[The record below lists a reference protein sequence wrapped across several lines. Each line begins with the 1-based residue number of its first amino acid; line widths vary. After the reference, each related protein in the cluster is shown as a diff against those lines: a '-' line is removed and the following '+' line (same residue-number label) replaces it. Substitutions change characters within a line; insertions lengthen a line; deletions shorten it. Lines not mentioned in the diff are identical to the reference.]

1 MYRLRSRVLLA
12 AGVSS
17 LLTSAAITGTT
28 VAIGTTGATTS
39 VDMVATQPPDAS
51 NESIDAVVDELVDI
65 GGGRQLHLRC
75 EGSGSPTVVLEAGDE
90 SGMGD
95 WSSVAPA
102 IAEETRTCAY
112 DRLGTGTSSPAEGC
126 RQLDDL
132 LDDLDAL
139 LLTAEVPGPYVFV
152 GASGGGYL
160 AVGMAER
167 HVDELA
173 GIVLAETPQAIP
185 AEVLAEIEG
194 EIACDAPSNVE
205 RRDYAAVEHAVWDDR
220 HVIADMPVRIITD
233 TSDES
238 EPGNAEIQE
247 GWLVLSPQASQVI
260 VSSGHD
266 VPINEPEVVIANI
279 LEVVDLTRDQQS
291 STSPSSTPG

>member
-1 MYRLRSRVLLA
+1 MSRLRSRLLLA

-17 LLTSAAITGTT
+17 LLTSVTGTT
-28 VAIGTTGATTS
+28 MATSTTGAAGTASATTS
-39 VDMVATQPPDAS
+39 VDTVATQPLDAL
-51 NESIDAVVDELVDI
+51 NENIEGVIDELVDI
-65 GGGRQLHLRC
+65 GGGRELHVRC

-90 SGMGD
+90 SGMED
-95 WSSVAPA
+95 WSHVAPA
-102 IAEETRTCAY
+102 IAEETRACAY

-132 LDDLDAL
+132 LDDLDAVL
-139 LLTAEVPGPYVFV
+139 HAKEVPGPYVFV

-185 AEVLAEIEG
+185 ADIAAEIED
-194 EIACDAPSNVE
+194 EIACDAPTNVE

-220 HVIADMPVRIITD
+220 RLIVDVPVRIISD

-266 VPINEPEVVIANI
+266 VPINEPDVVIAAI
-279 LEVVDLTRDQQS
+279 LEVIDLTRKS
-291 STSPSSTPG
+291 N

>member
-1 MYRLRSRVLLA
+1 MSRLRSRLLLA

-28 VAIGTTGATTS
+28 MATSTTGAAGTTSATTS
-39 VDMVATQPPDAS
+39 VDTVATQPRDAS
-51 NESIDAVVDELVDI
+51 NENIDGVIDELVDI
-65 GGGRQLHLRC
+65 GGGRELHVRC

-90 SGMGD
+90 SGMED
-95 WSSVAPA
+95 WSRVAPA

-139 LLTAEVPGPYVFV
+139 LLANEVPGPYVFV

-185 AEVLAEIEG
+185 AEIAAEIED
-194 EIACDAPSNVE
+194 EIACDAPTNVE

-220 HVIADMPVRIITD
+220 HLIADVPVRIISD

-266 VPINEPEVVIANI
+266 VPINEPEVVIAAI
-279 LEVVDLTRDQQS
+279 LEVIDLTRES
-291 STSPSSTPG
+291 N